1 MLARNEGVA
10 LSGVLVERMVQGAHA
25 ELLVGVKRDP
35 AFGPVVVVGAGGGLV
50 ELIGDA
56 QALFLPVTADDVE
69 TALRRL
75 RLWPRIARGDVA
87 AAVRA
92 VLAVARLAPDVAEL
106 DLNPL
111 FVLSDGAVAADA
123 LVRRLA

>member
-1 MLARNEGVA
+1 
-10 LSGVLVERMVQGAHA
+10 
-25 ELLVGVKRDP
+25 
-35 AFGPVVVVGAGGGLV
+35 
-50 ELIGDA
+50 
-56 QALFLPVTADDVE
+56 
-69 TALRRL
+69 
-75 RLWPRIARGDVA
+75 VA